1 MRFSG
6 KHENDYWHSL
16 EIARVQHYELLFD
29 AILKRIPWLLW
40 LLTSI
45 KSHHGTSRG
54 LQSVNGP
61 GGWEELEEVTRL
73 TLDLAKLPPDTAVSM
88 TQLAW
93 AVGWDVLMRHDG
105 APSQLPRFQR
115 PMLLGHYIQFLIA
128 ITQFWCPICLHRL
141 LTDHDLRDMPAIYET
156 MLRLYFDHFI
166 PGMKGTARPGIDY
179 LNAHYW
185 YLMPMVLELGPEK
198 RSGCFV
204 HHACQHRSLN

>member
-73 TLDLAKLPPDTAVSM
+73 TLELVRLSHP
-88 TQLAW
+88 Q
-93 AVGWDVLMRHDG
+93 HH
-105 APSQLPRFQR
+105 R
-115 PMLLGHYIQFLIA
+115 PMILGHYIQFLIT
-128 ITQFWCPICLHRL
+128 ITQFWCPICLCRL
-141 LTDHDLRDMPAIYET
+141 MTDHDLRDMSTTTNDI
-156 MLRLYFDHFI
+156 
-166 PGMKGTARPGIDY
+166 
-179 LNAHYW
+179 
-185 YLMPMVLELGPEK
+185 
-198 RSGCFV
+198 
-204 HHACQHRSLN
+204 